1 MQPINVFPLEDGNH
15 GTAALV
21 FVHVLVIVLVV
32 LVSKSSPKSALEP
45 RSNFRDFEYN

>member
-1 MQPINVFPLEDGNH
+1 MQPINVFPLEDGN

-32 LVSKSSPKSALEP
+32 LVSKSSPKYALETSFKLP
-45 RSNFRDFEYN
+45 GFRV